1 MTSTAH
7 TDLTHIAATW
17 PTLRELLEA
26 RTPRTWP
33 PAGRMADHQRDIAD
47 ALDSAEVLDQQA
59 AVERA
64 ERTALAP
71 GERPAPLR
79 VAALDS
85 ILDIEADLLALADGI
100 ASAIQRPAF
109 TVRAA
114 SPDDTVARDIA
125 LIGLRDAQDPRRWS
139 FVASG
144 RTGAQAATWLAA
156 RLGPAAGPFRALTGV
171 QLDRLASEAAA
182 IRRRVDRMLDGRP
195 TGGAQ
200 ATGRQCTCGGTFEV
214 ISTAED
220 FIIRCTG
227 CKESWTGTALLT
239 GLTGAA

>member
-1 MTSTAH
+1 MSTH
-7 TDLTHIAATW
+7 TDLTHIATQW
-17 PTLRELLEA
+17 PTLRELLQA

-33 PAGRMADHQRDIAD
+33 PAGRMADHQRNLDD
-47 ALDSAEVLDQQA
+47 TTDDTEALAQQA
-59 AVERA
+59 AIERA

-79 VAALDS
+79 VGALDT

-114 SPDDTVARDIA
+114 SPDDTIARDIA

-139 FVASG
+139 FTAAG
-144 RTGAQAATWLAA
+144 RTGVQAATWLAA
-156 RLGPAAGPFRALTGV
+156 RLGPATGPFRALTGV
-171 QLDRLASEAAA
+171 QLDQLASDVAAV
-182 IRRRVDRMLDGRP
+182 RRRVDRLLDGRP
-195 TGGAQ
+195 ANGAH
-200 ATGRQCTCGGTFEV
+200 ATGRQCECGGEFQVTSGQDDFV
-214 ISTAED
+214 I
-220 FIIRCTG
+220 G
-227 CKESWTGTALLT
+227 CPNCRSSWTGTALLN